1 MPHPHQ
7 VDLKYINN
15 SQVLEVLYEGRKR
28 RFSVISVHPRT
39 LSPDIK
45 GRTGDLAH
53 DLNSLSISAP
63 TQLWSITWDTAVVI
77 TKDTVVEE
85 VLSHKASY
93 ELNHPRRFI

>member
-1 MPHPHQ
+1 M
-7 VDLKYINN
+7 
-15 SQVLEVLYEGRKR
+15 LEVLYEGQKR

-53 DLNSLSISAP
+53 DLNNLSISAP
-63 TQLWSITWDTAVVI
+63 TQLWSVTWDTAVVI
-77 TKDTVVEE
+77 TKDTVEE

-93 ELNHPRRFI
+93 EFNHPRTFI

>member
-1 MPHPHQ
+1 MPYPHQ

-15 SQVLEVLYEGRKR
+15 SQVLEVLYESQKR

-45 GRTGDLAH
+45 GRDLAH

-63 TQLWSITWDTAVVI
+63 TQLWSVTWDTAVVI

-85 VLSHKASY
+85 VLSHKASN
-93 ELNHPRRFI
+93 ESNHPRTFI